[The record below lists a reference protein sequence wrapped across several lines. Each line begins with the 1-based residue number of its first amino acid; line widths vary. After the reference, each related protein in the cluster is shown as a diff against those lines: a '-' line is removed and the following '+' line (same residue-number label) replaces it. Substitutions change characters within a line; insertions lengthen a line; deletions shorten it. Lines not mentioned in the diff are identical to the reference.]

1 ASVDPPRRFYRNLDQ
16 QAIKFGLSRPDLLR
30 VVAASSKSTPS
41 SSSSPS
47 SSKRSLVIIDAKS
60 SAKTKFSQQVQV
72 AFYALLLQALID
84 EEQIDDLEIGAEGG
98 IWLKNQPAPEWFK
111 LAPIV
116 SIVED
121 FMFRSTPLAFS
132 PLEQLL
138 RVPRSQAKWQMTS
151 VCESPSRCS
160 YFDVCHTQ
168 TVEEKKLS
176 QVAYLGRS
184 DHAFLLN
191 LRDKLIQY

>member
-1 ASVDPPRRFYRNLDQ
+1 VLLGQYIFQASVDPPRRFYRNLDQ

-98 IWLKNQPAPEWFK
+98 
-111 LAPIV
+111 
-116 SIVED
+116 
-121 FMFRSTPLAFS
+121 
-132 PLEQLL
+132 
-138 RVPRSQAKWQMTS
+138 
-151 VCESPSRCS
+151 
-160 YFDVCHTQ
+160 TQ
-168 TVEEKKLS
+168 T
-176 QVAYLGRS
+176 
-184 DHAFLLN
+184 DHYATHWP
-191 LRDKLIQY
+191 RHH